1 MGEVKFIA
9 KDSNRNCSQA
19 DRRALS
25 SSHDLFP
32 SPLRGRIKEGGIAQG
47 FDNHVNHSIHVLKYI
62 VIPKSQDIET
72 LIPQP
77 DISLNIVSHLLTMLS
92 AVDLN
97 DQSFFQTNK
106 IDDVASQRLL
116 AAKLNTVNLP
126 ESEFPPK
133 QPLSVRGVFPQLP
146 C

>member
-1 MGEVKFIA
+1 MGEVKFIV
-9 KDSNRNCSQA
+9 KDSNRNWSRA
-19 DRRALS
+19 NRRALS

-32 SPLRGRIKEGGIAQG
+32 SPLRGRIKEGGISQG
-47 FDNHVNHSIHVLKYI
+47 FDNHVNNSIDVLKYI

-77 DISLNIVSHLLTMLS
+77 GISLNIVSYLLTVLS
-92 AVDLN
+92 AVDLD

-116 AAKLNTVNLP
+116 AAKLKTVYLP

-133 QPLSVRGVFPQLP
+133 HTLGIGGVFP
-146 C
+146 

>member
-1 MGEVKFIA
+1 MGEVKFIV
-9 KDSNRNCSQA
+9 KDSNRNCLRA

-47 FDNHVNHSIHVLKYI
+47 FDNHVNNSIDVLNYI

-77 DISLNIVSHLLTMLS
+77 DISLNIVSYLLTMLS
-92 AVDLN
+92 AVDLD

-116 AAKLNTVNLP
+116 AAKLKTVYLP

-133 QPLSVRGVFPQLP
+133 QPLSVRGVFP
-146 C
+146 